1 MHTPSAIVR
10 ITVALAALLALPL
23 VVSGADAP
31 ATAAAPSA
39 ASPATVVSPAPVAA
53 EQPRA
58 VIPATAPTA
67 KIGYVAML
75 RISQESTMGKS
86 AKARFKEK
94 AEKAEAQVAARE
106 KQLEKQK
113 KALEEKL
120 PTLPPKERAA
130 RAKEFEKKVEEYRKL
145 VQGLDK
151 ELKPLQEDLTR
162 ALYKQIEQAAV
173 AYGKANGFAAILEKQ
188 ELLYLDSGVDAQDV
202 TDAVL
207 KLMEEKGGKP

>member
-1 MHTPSAIVR
+1 MSNHAGNRCSAAI
-10 ITVALAALLALPL
+10 LSLFLLALP
-23 VVSGADAP
+23 VMAG
-31 ATAAAPSA
+31 AAADVPAPPAIPA
-39 ASPATVVSPAPVAA
+39 ASPAA
-53 EQPRA
+53 EQPK
-58 VIPATAPTA
+58 ATTPSV
-67 KIGYVAML
+67 KLGFVEML
-75 RISQESTMGKS
+75 KISQESTMGKAS
-86 AKARFKEK
+86 KAKFKEK
-94 AEKAEAQVAARE
+94 ADKFETQVAAKQ

-113 KALEEKL
+113 KALEEKM

-130 RAKEFEKKVEEYRKL
+130 KAKEFEKKVDEYRKY

-173 AYGKANGFAAILEKQ
+173 AYGKANGFAAIFEKQ

-207 KLMEEKGGKP
+207 KLMEQKGSKQ